1 MENAPERREVGMN
14 VCSSTSERMSIFG
27 IDSIASG
34 RVRILRIVVFT
45 RNAEGSAV
53 SSDRA

>member
-1 MENAPERREVGMN
+1 MN